1 MPDSKKTFDAF
12 RLKLNDTS
20 SREKSVDDALRLLE
34 STYFTSED
42 AQKEAEKSRQD
53 PDKHFRT
60 ISKKIEEQKTKGND
74 REEVLDE
81 VLFLLENARLNS
93 DDAQRVKRKR
103 RTLHAWLL
111 IILGIIF
118 IGLAAAMIVFD
129 PPLWLKGPTLYYFN
143 QFDGITQGD
152 LIAVLLIGFA
162 TFLMLLAFRELRFK

>member
-1 MPDSKKTFDAF
+1 MPDPKKSFDAF

-34 STYFTSED
+34 STYFTSDD
-42 AQKEAEKSRQD
+42 AQKEVEKARDNS
-53 PDKHFRT
+53 DKHFKT
-60 ISKKIEEQKTKGND
+60 ISRKVQEQKNKGG

-111 IILGIIF
+111 IFLGIAF
-118 IGLAAAMIVFD
+118 IGLASAMIVFD
-129 PPLWLKGPTLYYFN
+129 PPAWLKGPTLYYFN

-152 LIAVLLIGFA
+152 VIAVLLIGLA
-162 TFLMLLAFRELRFK
+162 TFFMLLAFRELRFK